1 MCHDAHFTR
10 ERLEEEIAR
19 ELLEEA
25 NVEEADAA
33 EGDPAF
39 LNEER
44 ETDVEIL
51 TDGGE

>member
-1 MCHDAHFTR
+1 MCHDAYVTR

-25 NVEEADAA
+25 DVEEHA
-33 EGDPAF
+33 EDPAF

-51 TDGGE
+51 TDGGT